1 VLEHALNNAAAK
13 GVGRETVNL
22 PDEGVGDESDVFCWD
37 SLNGLLHNVVP
48 VLILDALENVWL
60 ELLHKK
66 SLLVGQDVLES
77 LDMLASFYS

>member
-1 VLEHALNNAAAK
+1 
-13 GVGRETVNL
+13 
-22 PDEGVGDESDVFCWD
+22 
-37 SLNGLLHNVVP
+37 
-48 VLILDALENVWL
+48 LILDALENVWL